1 MVTERKII
9 ADVVNRFLLK
19 EYVMKATERS
29 GFGGI
34 DIQRNPM
41 GTLVT
46 LVAERPGMVIGH
58 RGKTIKELT
67 SVMENRFN
75 FDNPQIEVEEEKKP
89 NLNANIMAH
98 KLAVALERG
107 WHFRRAG
114 HSTVRKIMGSGARG
128 CQVILAGKIT
138 GERHRTEKF
147 KEGHIKYC
155 GESALQTMEI
165 GYAVAKKKLGT
176 IGIKVMIMRP
186 DAVLPD
192 EITILTQEQAKG
204 IVPDAIV
211 EELKIDTSIHED
223 LEEKPEDELE
233 DDDDAAELVE
243 SLIKEGEAAAASK
256 VEVPEVKETERAVEK
271 KPARK
276 SEPTEPVAEVTEIQA
291 EPELAKTG
299 EIQGESTAE
308 PVADVPVKPVDEP
321 SDEPEEPAAPKE
333 EKAEEVPKAR
343 KPAPKKAPARKPAPV
358 KKTTTTKKAPAK
370 KTVPVKKT
378 TTTTKATSTAKKTTT
393 TKKAA
398 STTKKTA
405 AKTIDTG
412 DTDLEIKDQKAPARK
427 TAVKRVDTGDADR
440 ETKDQKAPAKKATAK
455 TEDTGDVEVVTKDQ
469 KAPVKKT
476 AAKKTIT
483 RKAAPKKSTAT
494 KSTTV
499 RKKKA
504 EEKADPEAGKER
516 KESKDGKEP
525 EEEGK
530 DK

>member
-46 LVAERPGMVIGH
+46 LIAERPGMVIGH

-67 SVMENRFN
+67 NVMETRFN

-223 LEEKPEDELE
+223 LEEKSEDEFE

-256 VEVPEVKETERAVEK
+256 VEVPEVKETERAVK
-271 KPARK
+271 KRPARK

-291 EPELAKTG
+291 EPELAKTKV
-299 EIQGESTAE
+299 EVPGESTAE
-308 PVADVPVKPVDEP
+308 PVADVPMKPVDEP

-333 EKAEEVPKAR
+333 EKADEVPKAR
-343 KPAPKKAPARKPAPV
+343 KPAPE
-358 KKTTTTKKAPAK
+358 KAPAK
-370 KTVPVKKT
+370 KAPST
-378 TTTTKATSTAKKTTT
+378 TKKTTT

-398 STTKKTA
+398 STTKKTTTTKKATSTTKKTA
-405 AKTIDTG
+405 AKTEDTG
-412 DTDLEIKDQKAPARK
+412 DTDREI
-427 TAVKRVDTGDADR
+427 
-440 ETKDQKAPAKKATAK
+440 KDQKAPAKKATAK
-455 TEDTGDVEVVTKDQ
+455 TKDTGNAEVVTNDQ
-469 KAPVKKT
+469 NAPVKKT
-476 AAKKTIT
+476 AAKKTTTT

-530 DK
+530 DI